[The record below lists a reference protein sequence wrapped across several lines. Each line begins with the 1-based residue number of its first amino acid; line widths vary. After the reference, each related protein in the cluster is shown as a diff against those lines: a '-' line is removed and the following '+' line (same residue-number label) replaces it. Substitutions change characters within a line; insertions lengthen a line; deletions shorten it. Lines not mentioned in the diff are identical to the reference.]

1 MTSAGSGPSDAGRS
15 RGSLGTLCL
24 YQRTSADK
32 VREQAQHTGMPA
44 DEISLAADT
53 VVAPPDPIAA
63 LTDRASASRAT

>member
-1 MTSAGSGPSDAGRS
+1 MTSAGSGPSDPGRS

-53 VVAPPDPIAA
+53 VVASPDPIAA
-63 LTDRASASRAT
+63 LTDRAGASRAT